1 MNIERG
7 LTDTAIDQQLW
18 AEAVDE
24 LFAEDWEVRDQ
35 TDHYSVAF
43 ANAVASGSLSVDELR
58 QMANEANALEKV
70 AIDKGGEDFTMLGN
84 ADYFEAMAR
93 RIANGT
99 LNAAYQMVK
108 NQGRLQSYRLDAR
121 RMDIVRSGAE
131 GYTKTRYLL

>member
-1 MNIERG
+1 MNTERG
-7 LTDTAIDQQLW
+7 LADTAIGQQLW
-18 AEAVDE
+18 AEAVDQ

-35 TDHYSVAF
+35 ADHYSAAF
-43 ANAVASGSLSVDELR
+43 ADAVAAGSLSVDELR
-58 QMANEANALEKV
+58 EMANEANALEKA
-70 AIDKGGEDFTMLGN
+70 AIDKGGEDFAMLGN

-108 NQGRLQSYRLDAR
+108 NRERLQGYRLDYR
-121 RMDIVRSGAE
+121 RKDIVRGRTE